1 MRRCWRM
8 IDNTA
13 SRELMYALE
22 KEHVLIINDQGSSD
36 VILALL

>member
-1 MRRCWRM
+1 M

>member
-8 IDNTA
+8 IDNTVC
-13 SRELMYALE
+13 RELMYASE
-22 KEHVLIINDQGSSD
+22 KEHMLIINDQGSAD